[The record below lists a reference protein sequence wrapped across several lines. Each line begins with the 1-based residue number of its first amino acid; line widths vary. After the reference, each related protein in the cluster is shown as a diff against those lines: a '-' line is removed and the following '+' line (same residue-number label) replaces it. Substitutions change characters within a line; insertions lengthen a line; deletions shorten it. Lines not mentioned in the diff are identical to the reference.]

1 MATTTLTHSLTRNYT
16 QPTLFTKFINWCEN
30 QQENRI
36 LWIGLALGGHG
47 CIITPLTIFAVV
59 LAGNSLALFM
69 TAVLAM
75 AITLIVNLAAQP
87 TKVTIP
93 VFILTILID
102 LGVIAACAYSGFTPA
117 VAF

>member
-1 MATTTLTHSLTRNYT
+1 MATTTLTPSITRNYT
-16 QPTLFTKFINWCEN
+16 QPSVFTKFINWCER

-36 LWIGLALGGHG
+36 LWIGLALAGHG

-59 LAGNSLALFM
+59 MTGNSMGLFM

-75 AITLIVNLAAQP
+75 AFTLVVNLAAQP

-93 VFILTILID
+93 VFILTILVD
-102 LGVIAACAYSGFTPA
+102 LGIIAACAFQGFNL
-117 VAF
+117 